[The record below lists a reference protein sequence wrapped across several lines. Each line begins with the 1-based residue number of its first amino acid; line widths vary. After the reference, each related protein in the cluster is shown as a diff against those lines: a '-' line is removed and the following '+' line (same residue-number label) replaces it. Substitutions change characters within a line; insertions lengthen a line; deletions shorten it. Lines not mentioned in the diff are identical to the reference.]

1 MIISTRLR
9 ASALAGLALAAVVV
23 LCIGCGQGSV
33 KLSSSEKK
41 AFDQASPEVKQ
52 AWENVQAAEKA
63 NEYLKAVNLFDSLSQ
78 MQLTEPQKEA
88 LIKEREGFNQRL
100 WQAAEKND
108 AAAVQAVQAS
118 QKSRSRMPPAPGR

>member
-1 MIISTRLR
+1 
-9 ASALAGLALAAVVV
+9 VVV